1 MALVLAIEPDSRQ
14 AAILKRVIHESVH
27 AELVVVD
34 SRDAAIAA
42 LSARVPDVILMTALL
57 SPRDGDEMIAHLRT
71 LAGAD
76 HVQTHTIP
84 QLASS
89 RSEPDAPSSSGG
101 LLSKFRSKKKAAGP
115 IAGCDPMAFAREVT
129 TFLERAEEMKARTS
143 PMMSSSMSSTPVRKP
158 VSAKAVSEFVVDM
171 PPAPGAPDS
180 EPDAPKAW
188 ADPFAW
194 RPAEAAPT
202 SKAAE
207 SPAASSNPVFEPGV
221 LEPGVLGRASPAVG
235 TPAARD
241 EVADRRHR

>member
-34 SRDAAIAA
+34 SRDAAMAA

-89 RSEPDAPSSSGG
+89 RGEPDAPSSSGG
-101 LLSKFRSKKKAAGP
+101 LLSKFRNKKKASGP

-143 PMMSSSMSSTPVRKP
+143 PRLSSSPSTSSGAPAR
-158 VSAKAVSEFVVDM
+158 KAVSEFVVDM
-171 PPAPGAPDS
+171 PPLPGAPDS
-180 EPDAPKAW
+180 ELDTPSAW

-194 RPAEAAPT
+194 RPAETAPAP
-202 SKAAE
+202 KAE
-207 SPAASSNPVFEPGV
+207 SPRASSNP
-221 LEPGVLGRASPAVG
+221 ASRTRPSR
-235 TPAARD
+235 TRPSRN
-241 EVADRRHR
+241 RRPSRRRGCRS